1 MRVPAIRY
9 SHRGRSGRLAV
20 WNRTLGKNAGLMGPR
35 PSAVVADFEEDGP
48 RRPNSPV
55 EWLMAAPCCH
65 VSA

>member
-9 SHRGRSGRLAV
+9 SDRGSGRLAV